1 MPSFNFRL
9 PDGILG
15 ALRGEEPAAGEMPF
29 LDHLEELRWRI
40 IWSLLAFVIMG
51 GVGIFISIRFNI
63 VSILIDPARPYL
75 SCEKAAAAVKAAG
88 AAAVAAPCD
97 GRLSIM
103 NLTDPMFIQI
113 KLGLL
118 LGLLMSFPVIAYQA
132 WSFLSPALHHKE
144 KRLLVP
150 ALYAGLVLFVGGAAL
165 AYFYILPSTARIM
178 LGFMTSDMRQ
188 NISLPSYIDLVAKLM
203 VAMGLVFELP
213 VVMLIL
219 SSLGLVTS
227 KFLKKNRRFA
237 IAIMAVVASVI
248 TPGDAISATMYMM
261 LPLLFLYEVS
271 IWLVMAVE
279 RRRAKTLA
287 DLQSDDPEPSPDEP
301 MMAPADS
308 VPVGQ
313 PEEEEQSD
321 REVW

>member
-1 MPSFNFRL
+1 MPRLNFRL
-9 PDGILG
+9 PDGLLG
-15 ALRGEEPAAGEMPF
+15 ALRGEEPGAGEMPF

-51 GVGIFISIRFNI
+51 GVGIWISIRYNI
-63 VSILIDPARPYL
+63 VALLIDPSRPYL
-75 SCEKAAAAVKAAG
+75 CSKAESAVQAAAAAAAAV
-88 AAAVAAPCD
+88 PCD
-97 GRLSIM
+97 PRLSIM
-103 NLTDPMFIQI
+103 NMTDPMFIQI

-118 LGLLMSFPVIAYQA
+118 LGLLLSFPVIAYQA
-132 WSFLSPALHHKE
+132 WSFLSPALHQKE
-144 KRLLVP
+144 KRMLVP
-150 ALYAGLVLFVGGAAL
+150 ALYAGLVLFIGGAAL

-219 SSLGLVTS
+219 SSLGIVTS
-227 KFLKKNRRFA
+227 KFLKRNRRFA

-248 TPGDAISATMYMM
+248 TPGDAISATLYMM

-271 IWLVMAVE
+271 IWLVMMVE

-287 DLQSDDPEPSPDEP
+287 ALQSDEPEPAPDEP
-301 MMAPADS
+301 MMAPAES
-308 VPVGQ
+308 VAVAQ
-313 PEEEEQSD
+313 PQDEVQSD

>member
-1 MPSFNFRL
+1 
-9 PDGILG
+9 
-15 ALRGEEPAAGEMPF
+15 
-29 LDHLEELRWRI
+29 
-40 IWSLLAFVIMG
+40 
-51 GVGIFISIRFNI
+51 
-63 VSILIDPARPYL
+63 
-75 SCEKAAAAVKAAG
+75 
-88 AAAVAAPCD
+88 
-97 GRLSIM
+97 M
-103 NLTDPMFIQI
+103 NMTDPMFIQI

-118 LGLLMSFPVIAYQA
+118 LGLLLSFPVIAYQA
-132 WSFLSPALHHKE
+132 WSFLSPALHQKE
-144 KRLLVP
+144 KRMLVP
-150 ALYAGLVLFVGGAAL
+150 ALYAGLVLFIGGAAL

-219 SSLGLVTS
+219 SSLGIVTS
-227 KFLKKNRRFA
+227 KFLKRNRRFA

-248 TPGDAISATMYMM
+248 TPGDAISATLYMM

-271 IWLVMAVE
+271 IWLVMMVE

-287 DLQSDDPEPSPDEP
+287 ALQSDEPETAPDEP
-301 MMAPADS
+301 MMAPAES
-308 VPVGQ
+308 VAVAQ
-313 PEEEEQSD
+313 PQDEVQSD